1 MSLKSIINYISN
13 SQVTNELVGRLN
25 KEKEINI
32 IGSSRYAK
40 AILIN
45 SIANKV
51 NKNIFLICSNTEIAY
66 KWYGYFESI
75 NSNEVLYYP
84 PNENLPYELR
94 SKSSEVE
101 YSQLNIISRLLNKN
115 ENDNSPKNI
124 VITTERS
131 LQPHLLNKKYFI
143 DSNLNLKKGD
153 NLELVKLTKKLID
166 LGYTKEEIT
175 TTEGQW
181 SRRGDIV
188 DIFAVNNEV
197 PIRIEFFDNSIE
209 KIREYDPST
218 QKTLDTINN
227 INISHCGSFQ
237 KIIKELKFLSL
248 ENDFILDKNN
258 NGRLNLDR
266 FLGLIEKNPS
276 SIIDFIDSRALVIFD
291 ELEECRKFTKNWF
304 YDSEDNFKN
313 NYEIINDTLLK
324 NKINKKL
331 EQNLFKSEEEI
342 YNNFLKFIRINLYEF
357 ESKLNSKNKF
367 LLSDKII
374 SSPVKNISKISQEV
388 NKCIN
393 NNDKVWIITAQPL
406 RTKTILFENKVNAF
420 YLENS
425 SNKNKSQK
433 LIKDKVPIIIKK
445 KNDYE
450 IDGFY
455 LPIWKFKVFTDKE
468 LYGQQSLF
476 KNFFIRK
483 RNKSITS
490 KINLNKIN
498 PGDYIVHKNHGIGKF
513 LKIEKINLIGE
524 SRDYLVIQYSD
535 GKISV
540 AADQLG
546 SINKYRSSGNLKPK
560 VNKLGG
566 TEWQKVKEKNKKA
579 IKKIAVD
586 LLKLYA
592 EREKLKGYAYPKDG
606 PWQNELEDSFPH
618 QPTPDQIK
626 AVNDIKNDMEKNVP
640 MDRLICGDVGYGK
653 TEVAIR
659 AIFKAITSGKQ
670 VILLAPT
677 TILAQQHWKTISNR
691 FSPYP
696 IKISLLNRFKKESEK
711 KEILKGLINNTV
723 DLVVATHQILGK
735 EVDIKNL
742 GLLVID
748 EEQRFGVKQKEKIKK
763 IKKNIDVLTLTATPI
778 PRTLYM
784 SLSGIRQMS
793 LIETPPPSRRSIK
806 TYLSEIDAD
815 VIRTAISQE
824 LDRGGQV
831 FYVLPRISDIEQA
844 IDKLKKMFPNLKFI
858 IAHGQMNENDLE
870 NAMITFN
877 SGEVDLMICTTIIES
892 GLDIPKVNTIIIEDA
907 HKFGLSQLYQ
917 LRGRVGRSGIQAHAW
932 LFYPNINKINEA
944 SKHRLK
950 AIKDF
955 SELGS
960 GYQLAMKDMEIRG
973 VGSLL
978 GEAQSGQVNNIG
990 YDLYIEMLKEAISEL
1005 NGKEIPE
1012 VKDTQVDLPV
1022 NAFIPGTWI
1031 LNREEK
1037 LEAYKNITTC
1047 LNNEQLTELASDWAN
1062 RYGLIPEPVESL
1074 IQIMRLKLLAKKCGF
1089 ISIKIRKPNIILNTT
1104 MKINAFKHLKEELPT
1119 NIQNKFIFQSE
1130 HDSEMSRVIIR
1141 GLGVLDTQMQIENL
1155 INWFSTMSI
1164 SVEKLLTQEIK
1175 I

>member
-1 MSLKSIINYISN
+1 MSLKSIINYIQN
-13 SQVTNELVGRLN
+13 SQVTNELIGRLN

-45 SIANKV
+45 SIASKL
-51 NKNIFLICSNTEIAY
+51 NKNIFLVCSNTEIAY

-75 NSNEVLYYP
+75 NNNEVLYYP
-84 PNENLPYELR
+84 PNENLPYEIR

-115 ENDNSPKNI
+115 DNSPRNI

-153 NLELVKLTKKLID
+153 NLELVELTKKLIA

-197 PIRIEFFDNSIE
+197 PIRIEFFDNTIE
-209 KIREYDPST
+209 KIREYDPSN

-237 KIIKELKFLSL
+237 KIIKELKYLSL

-258 NGRLNLDR
+258 NSRLNLDR
-266 FLGLIEKNPS
+266 YLGLIEKNPS
-276 SIIDFIDSRALVIFD
+276 SIIDFIDSRSLVIFD

-304 YDSEDNFKN
+304 YDSEDNFKY
-313 NYEIINDTLLK
+313 NYEIINDILK
-324 NKINKKL
+324 KNNINKKL
-331 EQNLFKSEEEI
+331 DQNLYKNDEEI
-342 YNNFLKFIRINLYEF
+342 YNNFLKYSRINLYEF
-357 ESKLNSKNKF
+357 ESKFNSKNKF

-374 SSPVKNISKISQEV
+374 SSPIKNISKISQEV
-388 NKCIN
+388 KNCIN

-406 RTKTILFENKVNAF
+406 RTKAILFENKVNAF
-420 YLENS
+420 YLDNS
-425 SNKNKSQK
+425 SNINKSQK
-433 LIKDKVPIIIKK
+433 LMKELIPIIIKK

-455 LPIWKFKVFTDKE
+455 LPIWKIKVFTDKE
-468 LYGQQSLF
+468 LYGQQSLY

-513 LKIEKINLIGE
+513 LKIEKINFIGE

-546 SINKYRSSGNLKPK
+546 SINKYRSTGNLKPR

-626 AVNDIKNDMEKNVP
+626 AVNDIKNDMEKNIP

-653 TEVAIR
+653 TEVAVR

-806 TYLSEIDAD
+806 TYLSEIDTD

-824 LDRGGQV
+824 LDRGGQI

-844 IDKLKKMFPNLKFI
+844 IDKLKNMFPNLKFI

-917 LRGRVGRSGIQAHAW
+917 LRGRVGRSGVQAHAW
-932 LFYPNINKINEA
+932 LFYPDVNKINEA

-990 YDLYIEMLKEAISEL
+990 YDLYMEMLKEAISEL

-1047 LNNEQLTELASDWAN
+1047 QNNEQITELASDWAN
-1062 RYGLIPEPVESL
+1062 RYGLIPKPVESL
-1074 IQIMRLKLLAKKCGF
+1074 LQIMRLKLLAKKCGF
-1089 ISIKIRKPNIILNTT
+1089 ISIKIKKPNIILNTR
-1104 MKINAFKHLKEELPT
+1104 MKMNTFKHIKEELPI
-1119 NIQNKFIFQSE
+1119 NIQNKFVFQSE
-1130 HDSEMSRVIIR
+1130 HEREMSRVIIR
-1141 GLGVLDTQMQIENL
+1141 GLGVLDAQMQIENL
-1155 INWFSTMSI
+1155 INWFSIMSV
-1164 SVEKLLTQEIK
+1164 SVEKLLKQEIK